1 MTSMTWGTRTADST
15 RGRQGGV
22 QRLLDWWCE
31 GLAAALAGL
40 ATTMRPPRRFRFRS
54 TAAPFV
60 LHTVDRRGAP
70 TAIELPDRPASGIP
84 AEVLRRTRGSIIEVL
99 VPQARLAF
107 ESTLSS
113 YQTGKTMFD
122 SILSAESTYLRL
134 QLDYYQ
140 YLAEH
145 IKAIVDYEAILKGA
159 GAGTI
164 GARGSSSAST
174 AQTGS
179 M

>member
-1 MTSMTWGTRTADST
+1 MKRTLRHFAALCGGRYAGNDLPWTAVNNDTRTLAPGQIYIAL
-15 RGRQGGV
+15 RGARFDGNEFLG
-22 QRLLDWWCE
+22 
-31 GLAAALAGL
+31 AAA
-40 ATTMRPPRRFRFRS
+40 
-54 TAAPFV
+54 AAHEQANEQLR
-60 LHTVDRRGAP
+60 LH
-70 TAIELPDRPASGIP
+70 E
-84 AEVLRRTRGSIIEVL
+84 EVL

-122 SILSAESTYLRL
+122 SILNAETTYLRL

-159 GAGTI
+159 G
-164 GARGSSSAST
+164 SSAGGATVARSSAT
-174 AQTGS
+174 ARTGG